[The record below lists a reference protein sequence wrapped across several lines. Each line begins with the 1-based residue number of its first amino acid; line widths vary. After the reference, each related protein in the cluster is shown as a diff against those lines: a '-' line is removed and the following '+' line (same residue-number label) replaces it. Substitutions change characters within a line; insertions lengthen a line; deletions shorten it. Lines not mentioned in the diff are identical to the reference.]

1 MATAFLVEMLTC
13 NAFKVNVRG
22 ELVLNRRGMIE
33 ACPDTGFDGL
43 RGAVLSQ
50 RAGDA
55 RAAWTDEW
63 LQLERDYYL
72 VAYRSRERRASL
84 VSALHVERL
93 ADATVDDE
101 THWSVTLLP
110 ALPEFAAAADELD
123 ADALPPPKP
132 PKPAAHERA
141 GRAEAAREA
150 ARARADAAR
159 ADDARPRR
167 VRFLSVE
174 PTAAAWVDAVRCAQE
189 KARLETEIKLASQAA
204 RVAAHAHAAEAI
216 ERERLRR
223 VAEAPDEIRWAL
235 RRPRQEA
242 VARSRQDVGYREA

>member
-1 MATAFLVEMLTC
+1 MATAFIVEMLTC
-13 NAFKVNVRG
+13 NALKVNVRG
-22 ELVLNRRGMIE
+22 EIVLNRRGLIE
-33 ACPDTGFDGL
+33 ACPETGFDGL

-50 RAGDA
+50 RAGDT

-63 LQLERDYYL
+63 LQLERDFL

-93 ADATVDDE
+93 ADVTVDDE
-101 THWSVTLLP
+101 THWSVTLMP
-110 ALPEFAAAADELD
+110 TLPEFAAAADELA
-123 ADALPPPKP
+123 ADELPPPKP
-132 PKPAAHERA
+132 PKPAAAYERA

-150 ARARADAAR
+150 ARERAEAAK
-159 ADDARPRR
+159 ADSARPRR
-167 VRFLSVE
+167 VRFLSIE
-174 PTAAAWVDAVRCAQE
+174 PTAAAWVDALRSAQE
-189 KARLETEIKLASQAA
+189 RARLETEIKLASQAA
-204 RVAAHAHAAEAI
+204 RVAAHAHAAEAL

-242 VARSRQDVGYREA
+242 VARSRQDAGLSEA